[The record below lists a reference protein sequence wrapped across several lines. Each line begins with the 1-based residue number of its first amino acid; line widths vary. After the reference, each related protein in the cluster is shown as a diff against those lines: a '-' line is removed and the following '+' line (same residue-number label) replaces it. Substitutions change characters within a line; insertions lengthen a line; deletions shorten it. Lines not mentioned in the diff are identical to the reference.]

1 MSKVATRFAPS
12 PTGPLHI
19 GGVRTALFNWLYT
32 KNNGGKFFLR
42 IEDTDKER
50 SKEEFK
56 EQIIKSLKWIGIEHD
71 GDEYIQSKKIQ
82 DHINI
87 VNELLKK
94 GKAYKCFC
102 TTEEIEEQKKRS
114 KQKKIPY
121 IYNRKWR
128 EKNETDAPKN
138 IKPVIRFKS
147 KIDGTSKLNDLVQGK
162 VEIENNT
169 IEDFIILRN
178 DGTPTY
184 NLSASV
190 DDYKMKMT
198 HIIRGDDHK
207 INTFKQLQ
215 IYEAMDWNVPLFAHI
230 PLIHTIKGKKLSKR
244 DNASTLDDYSK
255 IGIMPEA
262 LRNYLLR
269 LGWSYKDKEI
279 FNLEESIKF
288 FNLEGIGKSPS
299 KLDMSRIMSM
309 NEHYIK
315 NIDENNLYEHLKEY
329 CNEYKDPIDSK
340 KEKIIKTSLT
350 FLKNKAKTLE
360 DIYNN
365 SKFILQDNVIINNED
380 KNLLDINS
388 INIIKIFI
396 EKIKKIELF
405 NKESI
410 EPIVN
415 NLIKENSTNF
425 KNVGQPLRIC
435 LTGSKFGPGIY
446 DILSALGKDEVIKRL
461 SKV

>member
-1 MSKVATRFAPS
+1 
-12 PTGPLHI
+12 
-19 GGVRTALFNWLYT
+19 
-32 KNNGGKFFLR
+32 
-42 IEDTDKER
+42 
-50 SKEEFK
+50 
-56 EQIIKSLKWIGIEHD
+56 
-71 GDEYIQSKKIQ
+71 
-82 DHINI
+82 
-87 VNELLKK
+87 
-94 GKAYKCFC
+94 
-102 TTEEIEEQKKRS
+102 
-114 KQKKIPY
+114 
-121 IYNRKWR
+121 
-128 EKNETDAPKN
+128 
-138 IKPVIRFKS
+138 
-147 KIDGTSKLNDLVQGK
+147 
-162 VEIENNT
+162 
-169 IEDFIILRN
+169 
-178 DGTPTY
+178 
-184 NLSASV
+184 
-190 DDYKMKMT
+190 
-198 HIIRGDDHK
+198 
-207 INTFKQLQ
+207 
-215 IYEAMDWNVPLFAHI
+215 
-230 PLIHTIKGKKLSKR
+230 
-244 DNASTLDDYSK
+244 
-255 IGIMPEA
+255 
-262 LRNYLLR
+262 
-269 LGWSYKDKEI
+269 
-279 FNLEESIKF
+279 
-288 FNLEGIGKSPS
+288 
-299 KLDMSRIMSM
+299 MSM